1 MVRERALMRDIVKIA
16 LVYAV
21 CVLVFQTVFLSDLV
35 WVLYPAAVIEPILIP
50 VVALLITRKIQ
61 VADWQLNFFV
71 LPLLLYCFGL
81 VADSMAFWIS
91 TGGSVFATGNHIW
104 YQVAPDSPSD
114 VKWCGLYGI
123 PAVIFMAGYLIRL
136 AIRKRVAYHV
146 SEPNDPSENI
156 IR

>member
-1 MVRERALMRDIVKIA
+1 MRDIVKIA

-21 CVLVFQTVFLSDLV
+21 CVLVFQIVFLSDLV
-35 WVLYPAAVIEPILIP
+35 WVLFPAAVIEPVLIP

-61 VADWQLNFFV
+61 VSEWPLNFFV

-81 VADSMAFWIS
+81 VADIMAFWIS
-91 TGGSVFATGNHIW
+91 TGGSVFSAGNHIL
-104 YQVAPDSPSD
+104 YPVAPDSPSD

-136 AIRKRVAYHV
+136 AMRKRVACHV
-146 SEPNDPSENI
+146 SDPNDPSENEV
-156 IR
+156 R

>member
-1 MVRERALMRDIVKIA
+1 MRDIVKIA
-16 LVYAV
+16 LVYGV
-21 CVLVFQTVFLSDLV
+21 CVLVFQTVSLSDLV
-35 WVLYPAAVIEPILIP
+35 WVLFPVVVIGPILVP

-61 VADWQLNFFV
+61 VADWRLNFFV
-71 LPLLLYCFGL
+71 LPLLLYCFGV
-81 VADSMAFWIS
+81 VADIMAFWIS
-91 TGGSVFATGNHIW
+91 TGDHIW
-104 YQVAPDSPSD
+104 YPLSPNSPSD
-114 VKWCGLYGI
+114 VTWYRLYGI

>member
-1 MVRERALMRDIVKIA
+1 MRDIVKIA
-16 LVYAV
+16 LVYGV
-21 CVLVFQTVFLSDLV
+21 CVLVYQTALLSDLV
-35 WVLYPAAVIEPILIP
+35 WVLYLAAFIEPILIP

-61 VADWQLNFFV
+61 VTDWRLNFFV
-71 LPLLLYCFGL
+71 LPLLLYCFGV
-81 VADSMAFWIS
+81 VADIMAFWIS
-91 TGGSVFATGNHIW
+91 TGGSVFSTGDNIW
-104 YQVAPDSPSD
+104 YPVSPNSPWV
-114 VKWCGLYGI
+114 VKLYGLYGI

>member
-21 CVLVFQTVFLSDLV
+21 CLLVFKTVFLSDLV
-35 WVLYPAAVIEPILIP
+35 WVLFPAAVIEPILIP

-61 VADWQLNFFV
+61 IADWRLNFFV

-81 VADSMAFWIS
+81 VAYIMAFWIS
-91 TGGSVFATGNHIW
+91 PGDHIW
-104 YQVAPDSPSD
+104 YPLSPNSLSY
-114 VKWCGLYGI
+114 VEWCELYGI

>member
-1 MVRERALMRDIVKIA
+1 MRDIVKIA
-16 LVYAV
+16 LLYGV
-21 CVLVFQTVFLSDLV
+21 CVLVFQIVSLSDLV
-35 WVLYPAAVIEPILIP
+35 WVLFPAVVIGPILMP

-61 VADWQLNFFV
+61 VADWRLNFFI
-71 LPLLLYCFGL
+71 LPLLLYCFGV
-81 VADSMAFWIS
+81 VADIMAFWIS
-91 TGGSVFATGNHIW
+91 TGGSVFSTGDNIW
-104 YQVAPDSPSD
+104 YPVYNSPWD
-114 VKWCGLYGI
+114 VKLYGI

>member
-91 TGGSVFATGNHIW
+91 TGGSVFSTGNHIW
-104 YQVAPDSPSD
+104 YPVAPNSPWD

-136 AIRKRVAYHV
+136 AALRTWAWVIG
-146 SEPNDPSENI
+146 
-156 IR
+156 

>member
-1 MVRERALMRDIVKIA
+1 MRDIVKIA

-71 LPLLLYCFGL
+71 LPLLLYFFGL

-91 TGGSVFATGNHIW
+91 TGGSVFSTGNHIW

-136 AIRKRVAYHV
+136 VIRKRVAK
-146 SEPNDPSENI
+146 S
-156 IR
+156 

>member
-1 MVRERALMRDIVKIA
+1 MRDIVKIA

-21 CVLVFQTVFLSDLV
+21 CLLVFKTVFLSDLV
-35 WVLYPAAVIEPILIP
+35 WVLFPVVVIGPILVP

-61 VADWQLNFFV
+61 VADWRLNFFV
-71 LPLLLYCFGL
+71 LPLLLYCFGV
-81 VADSMAFWIS
+81 VADIMAFWIS
-91 TGGSVFATGNHIW
+91 TGGSVFSTGDHIW
-104 YQVAPDSPSD
+104 YPVSPNSLSY
-114 VKWCGLYGI
+114 VEWCELYGI

>member
-1 MVRERALMRDIVKIA
+1 MRDIVKIA
-16 LVYAV
+16 LLYGV
-21 CVLVFQTVFLSDLV
+21 CVLVFQIVSLSDLV
-35 WVLYPAAVIEPILIP
+35 WVLFPVVVIGPILIP

-61 VADWQLNFFV
+61 VTDWRLNFFI
-71 LPLLLYCFGL
+71 LPLLLYCFGV
-81 VADSMAFWIS
+81 VADIMAFWIS
-91 TGGSVFATGNHIW
+91 TGGSVFSTGDNIW
-104 YQVAPDSPSD
+104 YPVYNSPWD
-114 VKWCGLYGI
+114 VKLYGLYGI

>member
-1 MVRERALMRDIVKIA
+1 M
-16 LVYAV
+16 
-21 CVLVFQTVFLSDLV
+21 
-35 WVLYPAAVIEPILIP
+35 WVLYPAAFIEPILIP

-61 VADWQLNFFV
+61 VTDWRLNFFV
-71 LPLLLYCFGL
+71 LPLLLYCFGV
-81 VADSMAFWIS
+81 VADIMAFWIS
-91 TGGSVFATGNHIW
+91 TGGSVFSTGDNIW
-104 YQVAPDSPSD
+104 YPVSPNSPWD
-114 VKWCGLYGI
+114 VKLYGLYGI

>member
-1 MVRERALMRDIVKIA
+1 MRDIVKIA
-16 LVYAV
+16 LLYGV
-21 CVLVFQTVFLSDLV
+21 CVLVFQIVSLSDLV
-35 WVLYPAAVIEPILIP
+35 WVLFPVVVIGPILVP

-61 VADWQLNFFV
+61 VADWRLNFFV
-71 LPLLLYCFGL
+71 LPLLLYCFGV
-81 VADSMAFWIS
+81 VAYIMAFWIS
-91 TGGSVFATGNHIW
+91 PGDHIW
-104 YQVAPDSPSD
+104 YPVAPNSPWD
-114 VKWCGLYGI
+114 VKLYGLYGI

>member
-16 LVYAV
+16 LLYGV
-21 CVLVFQTVFLSDLV
+21 CVLVFQIVSLSDLM
-35 WVLYPAAVIEPILIP
+35 WVLFPAVVIGPILVP

-61 VADWQLNFFV
+61 VADWRLNFFV
-71 LPLLLYCFGL
+71 LPLLLYCFGV
-81 VADSMAFWIS
+81 VADIMAFWIS
-91 TGGSVFATGNHIW
+91 TGGSVFSTGDHIW
-104 YQVAPDSPSD
+104 YPVAPNSPWD
-114 VKWCGLYGI
+114 VKLYGLYGI

>member
-1 MVRERALMRDIVKIA
+1 MRDIVKIA
-16 LVYAV
+16 LLYGV
-21 CVLVFQTVFLSDLV
+21 CVLVFQIVSLSDLV
-35 WVLYPAAVIEPILIP
+35 WVLYPAAFIEPILIP

-61 VADWQLNFFV
+61 VTDWRLNFFV
-71 LPLLLYCFGL
+71 LPLLLYCFGV
-81 VADSMAFWIS
+81 VADIMAFWIS
-91 TGGSVFATGNHIW
+91 TGGSVFSTGDNIW
-104 YQVAPDSPSD
+104 YPVSPNSPWV
-114 VKWCGLYGI
+114 VKLYGLYGI

>member
-1 MVRERALMRDIVKIA
+1 MRDIVKIA
-16 LVYAV
+16 LLYGV
-21 CVLVFQTVFLSDLV
+21 CVLIFQIVSHSDLV
-35 WVLYPAAVIEPILIP
+35 WVLFPVVVIGPILVP

-61 VADWQLNFFV
+61 VADWRLNFFV
-71 LPLLLYCFGL
+71 LPLLLYCFGV
-81 VADSMAFWIS
+81 VADIMAFWIS
-91 TGGSVFATGNHIW
+91 PGDHIW
-104 YQVAPDSPSD
+104 YPLSPNSLSY
-114 VKWCGLYGI
+114 VEWRELYGI

>member
-21 CVLVFQTVFLSDLV
+21 CVLLFQTVFLSDLV

>member
-1 MVRERALMRDIVKIA
+1 MVRERALMRDIAKIA

-21 CVLVFQTVFLSDLV
+21 CVLVFQIVFLSDLV
-35 WVLYPAAVIEPILIP
+35 WVLYPAVVIEPILIA

-81 VADSMAFWIS
+81 VADIMSFWIS
-91 TGGSVFATGNHIW
+91 TGGSVFSTGNHIW
-104 YQVAPDSPSD
+104 YPVAPNSPWD

-136 AIRKRVAYHV
+136 AIRKRVACHV
-146 SEPNDPSENI
+146 SEPNDPSENEV
-156 IR
+156 R

>member
-21 CVLVFQTVFLSDLV
+21 CVLVFQIVFLSDLV
-35 WVLYPAAVIEPILIP
+35 WVLFPAAVIEPILIP

-61 VADWQLNFFV
+61 VSEWPLNFFV

-91 TGGSVFATGNHIW
+91 TGGSVFSAGNHIW

>member
-1 MVRERALMRDIVKIA
+1 MRDIVKIA

-136 AIRKRVAYHV
+136 VIRKRVACHV
-146 SEPNDPSENI
+146 SEPNDPSENEV
-156 IR
+156 R

>member
-1 MVRERALMRDIVKIA
+1 MRDIVKIA
-16 LVYAV
+16 LLYGV
-21 CVLVFQTVFLSDLV
+21 CVLVFQIVSLSDLV
-35 WVLYPAAVIEPILIP
+35 WVLFPVVVIGPILVP

-61 VADWQLNFFV
+61 VADWRLNFFV
-71 LPLLLYCFGL
+71 LPLLLYCFGV
-81 VADSMAFWIS
+81 VADIMAFWIS
-91 TGGSVFATGNHIW
+91 TGGSVFSTGDNIW
-104 YQVAPDSPSD
+104 YPVYNSPWD
-114 VKWCGLYGI
+114 VKLCGLYGI

>member
-1 MVRERALMRDIVKIA
+1 MRDIVKIA
-16 LVYAV
+16 LLYGV
-21 CVLVFQTVFLSDLV
+21 CVLVYQIVSLSDLV
-35 WVLYPAAVIEPILIP
+35 WVLYPAAFIEPILIP

-61 VADWQLNFFV
+61 VTDWRLNFFV
-71 LPLLLYCFGL
+71 LPLLLYCFGV
-81 VADSMAFWIS
+81 VADIMAFWIS
-91 TGGSVFATGNHIW
+91 TGGSVFSTGDNIW
-104 YQVAPDSPSD
+104 YPVSPNSPWV
-114 VKWCGLYGI
+114 VKLYGLYGI